1 MRTIYNTKHITWID
15 DGNTSL
21 CYFEFFM
28 DSAADLPS
36 DLYCFSSD
44 SARYKIAQG
53 SIAYDIATSDAYM
66 VNSSG
71 AWIKQ

>member
-1 MRTIYNTKHITWID
+1 
-15 DGNTSL
+15 
-21 CYFEFFM
+21 M